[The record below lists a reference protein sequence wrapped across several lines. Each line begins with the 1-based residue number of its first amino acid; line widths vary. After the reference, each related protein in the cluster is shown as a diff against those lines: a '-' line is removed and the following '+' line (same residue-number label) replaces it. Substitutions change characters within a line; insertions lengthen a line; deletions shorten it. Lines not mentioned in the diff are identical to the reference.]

1 MPTFERQST
10 AGSDRIAFAPTE
22 LIMAGWTGRDR
33 AAVEHHIAEL
43 AALGV
48 PGPSRV
54 PTFYR
59 LDPALLAGPVPEI
72 HVLGADTS
80 GEVEAVLLAL
90 ADGLWVGLGSDHTDR
105 KMEAHG
111 VALAKQLCRKPMAA
125 ALWRFDELLPHW
137 DELILRAH
145 IIEDSG
151 RADAGSA
158 GTGESGERTL
168 YMEAPLAAVRRPED
182 LIRDYAAGLGRSGE
196 PRLPVGTVM
205 FMGAIGAIGG
215 IRPASRFQMSL
226 EDPVLGRT
234 LTHAY
239 AVCALPIVT

>member
-1 MPTFERQST
+1 MPTFERQSRSGT
-10 AGSDRIAFAPTE
+10 DRIAFEPTE

-33 AAVEHHIAEL
+33 AAVDHHIDEL
-43 AALGV
+43 ATLGV

-59 LDPALLAGPVPEI
+59 LDPALLAGPVAEI
-72 HVLGADTS
+72 QVLGEDTS

-125 ALWRFDELLPHW
+125 GLWRFDELIAHW
-137 DELILRAH
+137 DELVLRAH
-145 IIEDSG
+145 IIEG
-151 RADAGSA
+151 
-158 GTGESGERTL
+158 GERTL
-168 YMEAPLAAVRRPED
+168 YMEAPLGAVRRPDD
-182 LIRDYAAGLGRSGE
+182 LIQDYAPGLGRTADPS
-196 PRLPVGTVM
+196 LPVGAVM

-215 IRPASRFQMSL
+215 IRASSRFEMEL
-226 EDPVLGRT
+226 EDPVLGRA
-234 LTHAY
+234 LRHAY
-239 AVCALPIVT
+239 DVRALPIVT

>member
-1 MPTFERQST
+1 MPTFERQSK
-10 AGSDRIAFAPTE
+10 AGTDRIAFEPAA

-33 AAVEHHIAEL
+33 AAVDHHIAEL

-48 PGPSRV
+48 PGPSRI

-59 LDPALLAGPVPEI
+59 LDPALLAGPVPAI
-72 HVLGADTS
+72 HVLGEDTS

-111 VALAKQLCRKPMAA
+111 VAISKQLCRKPMAA
-125 ALWRFDELLPHW
+125 GLWRFDELTPHW
-137 DELILRAH
+137 DRLILRAH
-145 IIEDSG
+145 IIEGERTDEHG
-151 RADAGSA
+151 ARTIEAGA
-158 GTGESGERTL
+158 RTL
-168 YMEAPLAAVRRPED
+168 YMEAPLAAVRRPDD
-182 LIRDYAAGLGRSGE
+182 LIRAYAAELGQSGE
-196 PRLPVGTVM
+196 RALPVGTVM

-215 IRPASRFQMSL
+215 VRPARRFEMTL

-234 LTHAY
+234 LSHAY
-239 AVCALPIVT
+239 DVRALPIVT

>member
-1 MPTFERQST
+1 MPTFERHST
-10 AGSDRIAFAPTE
+10 AGTDRIAFAATA

-33 AAVEHHIAEL
+33 AAVDHHIAEL

-48 PGPSRV
+48 PGPSRI

-125 ALWRFDELLPHW
+125 GLWRFDELTPHW

-145 IIEDSG
+145 IL
-151 RADAGSA
+151 AG
-158 GTGESGERTL
+158 GERTL
-168 YMEAPLAAVRRPED
+168 YMEAPLAAVRRPDD
-182 LIRDYAAGLGRSGE
+182 LIRDYGAGRGRSGA
-196 PRLPVGTVM
+196 PALPVGTVM
-205 FMGAIGAIGG
+205 SMGAIGAIGG
-215 IRPASRFQMSL
+215 IRPADRFEMTL

-234 LTHAY
+234 LHHAY
-239 AVCALPIVT
+239 DVRTLPIVT

>member
-1 MPTFERQST
+1 MPTFERHST
-10 AGSDRIAFAPTE
+10 AGAERIAFAPTE

-48 PGPSRV
+48 PGPSRI

-72 HVLGADTS
+72 HVLGEDTS

-125 ALWRFDELLPHW
+125 GLWRLEEVILHW
-137 DELILRAH
+137 DRLVLRAH
-145 IIEDSG
+145 IIESG
-151 RADAGSA
+151 DRA
-158 GTGESGERTL
+158 L
-168 YMEAPLAAVRRPED
+168 YMEAPLAAVRRPDD
-182 LIRDYAAGLGRSGE
+182 LIQAYASELGLPDHRE
-196 PRLPVGTVM
+196 LPVGTAM

-215 IRPASRFQMSL
+215 IRPADRFEMML

-234 LTHAY
+234 LRHAY
-239 AVCALPIVT
+239 DVCALPIVT

>member
-33 AAVEHHIAEL
+33 AAVDHHIAEL

-72 HVLGADTS
+72 HVLGDDTS

-125 ALWRFDELLPHW
+125 GLWRFEELSPHW
-137 DELILRAH
+137 DRLILRAH
-145 IIEDSG
+145 II
-151 RADAGSA
+151 AG
-158 GTGESGERTL
+158 GERTL
-168 YMEAPLAAVRRPED
+168 YMEAPLAAVRPPDD
-182 LIRDYAAGLGRSGE
+182 LIRDYGASLGRSGDTT
-196 PRLPVGTVM
+196 LPVGTVM

-215 IRPASRFQMSL
+215 IRPAERFEMML

-234 LTHAY
+234 LHQAY
-239 AVCALPIVT
+239 DVRALPIVT

>member
-1 MPTFERQST
+1 MPSFERQ
-10 AGSDRIAFAPTE
+10 AAQGADRIAFAPDA

-33 AAVEHHIAEL
+33 AAVDHHIAEL

-48 PGPSRV
+48 PGPGRI

-72 HVLGADTS
+72 QVLGEDTS
-80 GEVEAVLLAL
+80 GEVEAVLLSL

-105 KMEAHG
+105 AMEAHG

-125 ALWRFDELLPHW
+125 GLWRFDEVAPHW
-137 DELILRAH
+137 DQLVLRAH
-145 IIEDSG
+145 IVEDG
-151 RADAGSA
+151 ARVP
-158 GTGESGERTL
+158 
-168 YMEAPLAAVRRPED
+168 YMEAALAAVRRPED
-182 LIRDYAAGLGRSGE
+182 LIRDYAVELGRSRDPE
-196 PRLPVGTVM
+196 LPVGTVM

-215 IRPASRFQMSL
+215 IRSSGRFEMEL

-234 LTHAY
+234 LRHAY
-239 AVCALPIVT
+239 DVRILPIVV

>member
-1 MPTFERQST
+1 MPSFERHS
-10 AGSDRIAFAPTE
+10 AHGADRIAFAPDA

-33 AAVEHHIAEL
+33 AAVDHHIAEL

-48 PGPSRV
+48 PGPTRI

-59 LDPALLAGPVPEI
+59 LDPALLAGSVADI
-72 HVLGADTS
+72 QVLGEDTS
-80 GEVEAVLLAL
+80 GEVETVLVSL

-105 KMEAHG
+105 AMEAHG

-125 ALWRFDELLPHW
+125 GLWRFDELTPHW

-145 IIEDSG
+145 IIESG
-151 RADAGSA
+151 DRA
-158 GTGESGERTL
+158 L

-182 LIRDYAAGLGRSGE
+182 LIRDHGAGLGRSGD
-196 PRLPVGTVM
+196 PALPVGTVM

-215 IRPASRFQMSL
+215 IRPAARFEMSL
-226 EDPVLGRT
+226 DDPVLGRT
-234 LTHAY
+234 LHHAY
-239 AVCALPIVT
+239 DVCALPIVT